1 MSGFSE
7 LSGTARTERT
17 SVAGSADVAG
27 QLLGLT
33 VIINAGSEMSPNHGS
48 RALIVSARFG
58 KRKKCIQIVLIDVR
72 LDCSF

>member
-1 MSGFSE
+1 MFSFSGGGESERGRVDSMMSGFSE

-33 VIINAGSEMSPNHGS
+33 QAQ
-48 RALIVSARFG
+48 R
-58 KRKKCIQIVLIDVR
+58 
-72 LDCSF
+72 